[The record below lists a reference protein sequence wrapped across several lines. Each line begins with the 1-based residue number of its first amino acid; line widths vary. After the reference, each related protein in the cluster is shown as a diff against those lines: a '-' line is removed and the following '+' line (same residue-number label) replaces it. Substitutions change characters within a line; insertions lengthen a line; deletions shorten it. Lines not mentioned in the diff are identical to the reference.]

1 MSSNALLISP
11 KTFKDRT
18 PAHTNTDDKLIYPII
33 KVVQDFRVRELLGS
47 ALFKKLQDGIDAGN
61 LAGNY
66 LTLRNDYLIDVMI
79 WLVMEEMPDTLQ
91 YQYAN
96 VGVIVNNSDK
106 TQSVDVAK
114 LNALKIKY
122 KSYAEY
128 YIKRTMQYLREN
140 AKAKFPEYLEV
151 ITTIDGVAPNNTAY
165 TCPIYLGD
173 ESDFPYD
180 NYSTRERYANKGIVN
195 NNYQLNNNG

>member
-33 KVVQDFRVRELLGS
+33 KVVQDFRVRDLLGS
-47 ALFKKLQDGIDAGN
+47 ALFAKLQDGIDNAN
-61 LAGNY
+61 LAGDY
-66 LTLRNDYLIDVMI
+66 LTLRDDYLIDVMI
-79 WLVMEEMPDTLQ
+79 WLVMAEMPDTLQ

-96 VGVIVNNSDK
+96 IGVVINNADK

-114 LNALKIKY
+114 LNELKSKY
-122 KSYAEY
+122 KSYAEH
-128 YIKRTMQYLREN
+128 YIKATMQYLRQN
-140 AKAKFPEYLEV
+140 AKDKFPEYLQV
-151 ITTIDGVAPNNTAY
+151 ITTLDAVAPTGTAY

-173 ESDFPYD
+173 ESDYPYD
-180 NYSTRERYANKGIVN
+180 NYSARHREANKGIVN
-195 NNYQLNNNG
+195 NNYPINNNV

>member
-47 ALFKKLQDGIDAGN
+47 ALFAKIQDGVTNAN
-61 LAGNY
+61 LSGDY
-66 LTLRNDYLIDVMI
+66 LTLRDSYLIDVMI
-79 WLVMEEMPDTLQ
+79 WLVMAEMPDTLQ

-96 VGVIVNNSDK
+96 VGVVVNNADK

-114 LNALKIKY
+114 LNELKNKY
-122 KSYAEY
+122 KSYAEF
-128 YIKRTMQYLREN
+128 YIKATMQYLREN
-140 AKAKFPEYLEV
+140 AKAKFPEYLAV
-151 ITTIDGVAPNNTAY
+151 ITTLDGVSPTATAY

-173 ESDFPYD
+173 ESDYPYD
-180 NYSTRERYANKGIVN
+180 NYSTRRRDANKGIVN
-195 NNYQLNNNG
+195 NNYQLNNNV